1 MKEKLVVIVGPTAV
15 GKTGLSVRLAKRVH
29 GEIISGDSMQ
39 VYRGMDIG
47 TAKIMPEEMEGVPH
61 HLIDILPPDQNFSVQ
76 EYQQLAREKISEI
89 NRRGH
94 LPMLVG
100 GTGLY
105 IEAVVHDYLMTH
117 VKEDPKLREELHAF
131 ARREGNEALHR
142 RLEEVDPV
150 QAKKLHPN
158 DLRRMIRALEVYHV
172 TGKPF
177 SELKGKGTSPYDVLW
192 IGLTMP
198 REQLYERINR
208 RVDEMIQKG
217 LVDEVKKLW
226 EQGYGLHLTSM
237 QAIGYKEIVSYLKN
251 EITLDEAIH
260 LIKRGSRKYAKR
272 QLSWF
277 RRLKEIHWFDVTNSQ
292 SFREIEELVAGKFP
306 LARE

>member
-15 GKTGLSVRLAKRVH
+15 GKTSLSVQLAKRFH

-39 VYRGMDIG
+39 VYQGMDIG

-61 HLIDILPPDQNFSVQ
+61 HLIDIRRPDQNFSVR
-76 EYQQLAREKISEI
+76 EYQQLAREKASEI
-89 NRRGH
+89 AGRGR
-94 LPMLVG
+94 LPILAG

-105 IEAVVHDYLMTH
+105 IEAVVHDYAMPH
-117 VKEDPKLREELHAF
+117 VKEDISRREELHAF
-131 ARREGNEALHR
+131 ARRKGNEALHR
-142 RLEEVDPV
+142 RLEKVDPE

-158 DLRRMIRALEVYHV
+158 DLRRMIRALEVYYV

-177 SELKGKGTSPYDVLW
+177 SKLRRKGTSPYEALW

-198 REQLYERINR
+198 REQLYERINE
-208 RVDEMIQKG
+208 RVDMMIRQG

-226 EQGYGLHLTSM
+226 DQGYGLHLTSM
-237 QAIGYKEIVSYLKN
+237 QAIGYKEIVSYLEG
-251 EITLDEAIH
+251 EITLDEAIR

-277 RRLKEIHWFDVTNSQ
+277 RRIKEIHWFDVTNSQ